1 LLILGA
7 LAVLAV
13 VVVIA
18 IVGLGGHSS
27 PGRTTA
33 AKPATTTTP
42 ARLIA
47 QITLTPA
54 RGERARGFA
63 AVIQRGA
70 ERVIAIAASGLRPTS
85 RQLIYGA
92 WLYNAPADFKLI
104 GSVPQ
109 IKTDGKVS
117 AAAPLPAGA
126 ARFHTFVVTRS
137 TAAASSRP
145 GAIIL
150 RGAIPAGAAG

>member
-1 LLILGA
+1 MLILGA

-13 VVVIA
+13 VVVVSI
-18 IVGLGGHSS
+18 IGLGGSRR
-27 PGRTTA
+27 PTA

-47 QITLTPA
+47 QINLTPA

-70 ERVIAIAASGLRPTS
+70 ERVIAIAASGLGATS
-85 RQLIYGA
+85 KQLIYGA
-92 WLYNAPADFKLI
+92 WLYNTPTDFKLI
-104 GSVPQ
+104 GYVPQ
-109 IKTDGKVS
+109 VKADGKVS

-137 TAAASSRP
+137 TAAAGARP

-150 RGAIPAGAAG
+150 RGTIPAGAAG